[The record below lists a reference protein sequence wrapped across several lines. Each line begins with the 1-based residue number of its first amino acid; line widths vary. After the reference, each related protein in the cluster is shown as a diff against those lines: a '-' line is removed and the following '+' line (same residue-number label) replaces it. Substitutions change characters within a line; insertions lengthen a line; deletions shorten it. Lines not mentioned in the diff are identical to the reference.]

1 MVFLK
6 RHLCLGEQPKTN
18 GHIEQIIAEPALLEN
33 REVSEDNPS
42 NQIVE
47 KAPLADRISEGISVG
62 SQWVSWG
69 LVKGAEYTSALVGKV
84 GD

>member
-1 MVFLK
+1 M
-6 RHLCLGEQPKTN
+6 
-18 GHIEQIIAEPALLEN
+18 EN
-33 REVSEDNPS
+33 REVSEPNPN

-47 KAPLADRISEGISVG
+47 KTPLAERISEGISVG